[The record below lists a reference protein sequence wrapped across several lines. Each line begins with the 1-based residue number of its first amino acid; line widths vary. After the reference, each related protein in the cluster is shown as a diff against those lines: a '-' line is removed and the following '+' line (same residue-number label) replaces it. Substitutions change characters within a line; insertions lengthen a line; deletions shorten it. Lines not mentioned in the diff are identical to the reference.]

1 VQLRRR
7 GLARTAGY
15 TLTCIAA
22 AATLVVSGFS
32 YYVVQAVGSIG
43 SSHAISSGPSIGP
56 QNILLMGL
64 ESRTDWNGN
73 VLPWTILRHLHAGT
87 RRGVLYQGVGGN
99 ATNTLILIHIPAGG
113 HRAVGFSIPR
123 DDLVNYAGTVGP
135 QQQGKIDD
143 AYGISM
149 YYEEG
154 QLRQK
159 YAKMSQNRLAFLG
172 NEAGR
177 RAAVLT
183 VEKLTG
189 VHIDHF
195 AEVNLAG
202 FWELARVLGGVEV
215 CLKHAVHDSYSGAN
229 FHAGYQHLDAQ
240 QALAFVR
247 QRHGLLNGDLDR
259 THRQQAF
266 IDGVIF
272 KLRRQGILTDL
283 SKMQGLLGVA
293 RRYVITDSGWN
304 LLDFATQMRYLTS
317 GHIVFRTLPI
327 QGYSTW
333 GNPPQDVN
341 LVDVPQIQAIVH
353 SAFYPPPGARAGSQ
367 HHHGGAPAGPPATV
381 DVYNGT
387 GTYHLAARVRA
398 ALVRGGYVAGKT
410 GNTATRST
418 TAIQY
423 GTGAAPSARRIA
435 RLFGATAT
443 PSASVPAGHV
453 RILLGAGATVP
464 TVQPSSSASPSPTV
478 IPSTGAQ
485 GGAITAIGRRGIP
498 CVDLFRDLSLCL
510 PLCLCLCLCRKACV
524 HAAWADRHVTVVLL
538 DRVGDPADGPGDG
551 EHGLAGSGDHVRGRG
566 QHGEREVDVRCRQR
580 PPGSLCHDSIGHGQP
595 PRSRRRPADQIQEQN
610 APRVAAL
617 VHEVPEAGH
626 PLAPPQQVAYHLRGV
641 GRRGRRSQHDLGAQT
656 RAAVQ

>member
-1 VQLRRR
+1 MRRR
-7 GLARTAGY
+7 PLARIAGY

-22 AATLVVSGFS
+22 AATLVASGFA
-32 YYVVQAVGSIG
+32 YVVVRDVSSIG
-43 SSHAISSGPSIGP
+43 SSHAIASGPSIGP

-113 HRAVGFSIPR
+113 RRAVGFSIPR

-154 QLRQK
+154 LLRQK
-159 YAKMSQNRLAFLG
+159 YPNMSQSRLAFLG

-177 RAAVLT
+177 RAAVKT

-189 VHIDHF
+189 VRIDHF

-202 FWELARVLGGVEV
+202 FWELAKVLGGVEV

-266 IDGVIF
+266 IDAVIY
-272 KLRRQGILTDL
+272 KLRRQGVLTDL
-283 SKMQGLLGVA
+283 SKVSGLLGVA
-293 RRYVITDSGWN
+293 RRYVITDAGWN
-304 LLDFATQMRYLTS
+304 LLDFATQMKYLTS
-317 GHIVFRTLPI
+317 GHLLFRTLPI
-327 QGYSTW
+327 QSYGTW
-333 GNPPQDVN
+333 GTPVQDVN
-341 LVDVPQIQAIVH
+341 LVDVHQIQTIVH
-353 SAFYPPPGARAGSQ
+353 AAFYPPPGARAGST
-367 HHHGGAPAGPPATV
+367 HHHHATPAGPPATV

-387 GTYHLAARVRA
+387 SVYHLAAQVRA
-398 ALVRGGYVAGKT
+398 ALVRGGYLAGKT
-410 GNTATRST
+410 GNTASRPT
-418 TAIQY
+418 TAVWF
-423 GTGAAPSARRIA
+423 GAGAEPSARKIA
-435 RLFGATAT
+435 RLFGVTAR
-443 PSASVPAGHV
+443 PSASVPASHV

-464 TVQPSSSASPSPTV
+464 NLQPSSSPSPSPTV
-478 IPSTGAQ
+478 IPSTGPQ
-485 GGAITAIGRRGIP
+485 GGAVTAIGRRGIP
-498 CVDLFRDLSLCL
+498 CV
-510 PLCLCLCLCRKACV
+510 
-524 HAAWADRHVTVVLL
+524 
-538 DRVGDPADGPGDG
+538 
-551 EHGLAGSGDHVRGRG
+551 
-566 QHGEREVDVRCRQR
+566 
-580 PPGSLCHDSIGHGQP
+580 
-595 PRSRRRPADQIQEQN
+595 N
-610 APRVAAL
+610 
-617 VHEVPEAGH
+617 
-626 PLAPPQQVAYHLRGV
+626 
-641 GRRGRRSQHDLGAQT
+641 
-656 RAAVQ
+656 